1 MDVPFAPSSTLAG
14 GYVGRRERGRER
26 ERGRDFGKEERILW
40 LLSLSLSQMNSR
52 YRFKVWRYSVTA
64 YI

>member
-26 ERGRDFGKEERILW
+26 RGRDFGKEERILW
-40 LLSLSLSQMNSR
+40 LFSLSQMNSR

>member
-26 ERGRDFGKEERILW
+26 RGRDFSKEERILW
-40 LLSLSLSQMNSR
+40 LLSLSQMNSR